1 MFTLLKSL
9 KDPQVYLSEPISFI
23 AALVIAEL
31 FYKFHSFLLETV
43 AFLATW
49 LVLGAIVRFVARLV
63 VPAPR
68 ASDPRS
74 SGGMRSD

>member
-9 KDPQVYLSEPISFI
+9 RERRAYLGEPASFV

-31 FYKFHSFLLETV
+31 FYKFHSFLLETA

-49 LVLGAIVRFVARLV
+49 FVLGAMVHTVAAWALSR
-63 VPAPR
+63 PAIGEAR
-68 ASDPRS
+68 GARGS
-74 SGGMRSD
+74 